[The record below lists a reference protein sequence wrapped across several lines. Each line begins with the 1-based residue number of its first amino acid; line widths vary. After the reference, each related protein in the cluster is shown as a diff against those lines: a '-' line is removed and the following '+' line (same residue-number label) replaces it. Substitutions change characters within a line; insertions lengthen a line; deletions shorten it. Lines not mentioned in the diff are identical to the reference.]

1 MGGGGGRGCTSQQVG
16 LDGDTYSLLDC
27 QLQVSGSR
35 RVDQLHQTV
44 WQDEAVGGLLFL
56 TVYLGP
62 DGELAATLTQ
72 HRAQE
77 QWMQIG
83 GEGSLLSKISL
94 QG

>member
-1 MGGGGGRGCTSQQVG
+1 M
-16 LDGDTYSLLDC
+16 
-27 QLQVSGSR
+27 
-35 RVDQLHQTV
+35 HQTV